1 MLSHAERTV
10 KKKLTLAG
18 LVAATYFMVA
28 GGPYGL
34 EELVQKAGYPTA
46 LLLLVAIPV
55 LWSLPTA
62 LMVGELASAI
72 PDEGGYYVWV
82 KRAMGPFWGFQEAW
96 LSLCASV
103 FDMAIYPTLFLLY
116 LGRLWPEA
124 SQGTGSVLVGVAVLA
139 ACAALNL
146 RGSRAVGR
154 ASEWMGVLLLA
165 PFVVMTILAFT
176 GTARNGPVHPTT
188 PSGDFVG
195 GALVAMWNFMG
206 WDNASTVAGEVE
218 RPQRT
223 YPLAMLITVSLVALT
238 YFLPVAGAAHAGLD
252 PSGWVTG
259 SWVVVGGVLGGP
271 WRARAMVTGGMLC
284 GFGMANALVMSYSR
298 LPLVLASEDRL
309 PRIFARQLRSNGA
322 PWASILVLTMA
333 WSVALGLGLE
343 RLIELDVLLYGLSL
357 MLEFAALVILRVRE
371 PGLPRPFRIPGGLGV
386 AVLLGAGPAALLI
399 LAFGRERHEH
409 PGQLGALTLALAL
422 AGSGPLLYALI
433 ARARHRL

>member
-1 MLSHAERTV
+1 VV

-34 EELVQKAGYPTA
+34 EELVQKAGYQTA
-46 LLLLVAIPV
+46 LLLLVAIPL

-62 LMVGELASAI
+62 LMIGELASAI

-96 LSLCASV
+96 LSLCASI
-103 FDMAIYPTLFLLY
+103 FDMAIYPTLLLLY
-116 LGRLWPEA
+116 LERLWPAA
-124 SQGTGSVLVGVAVLA
+124 SQGTVHLALGVAVLV

-154 ASEWMGVLLLA
+154 ASEVMAVLLLG
-165 PFVVMTILAFT
+165 PFIVLAILAFT
-176 GTARNGPVHPTT
+176 GTTGASPVRAAGPG
-188 PSGDFVG
+188 GDFMG
-195 GALVAMWNFMG
+195 GALIAMWNFMG

-223 YPLAMLITVSLVALT
+223 YPLAMLIAVSLVALT
-238 YFLPVAGAAHAGLD
+238 YLLPVAAAAHAGLD
-252 PSGWVTG
+252 PSGWSTG
-259 SWVVVGGVLGGP
+259 SWVTVGDIMGG
-271 WRARAMVTGGMLC
+271 RFLALAMVVGGMLC

-298 LPLVLASEDRL
+298 LPMVLALDGRL
-309 PRIFARQLRSNGA
+309 PRILARQLPNSGA
-322 PWASILVLTMA
+322 PWASILVLTVA
-333 WSVALGLGLE
+333 WSVALGLGLD

-357 MLEFAALVILRVRE
+357 LLEFAALAILRVRE
-371 PGLPRPFRIPGGLGV
+371 PGLPRPFRVPGGLSV
-386 AVLLGAGPAALLI
+386 AILLGAGPAALLA
-399 LAFGRERHEH
+399 LAFARERHEH

-422 AGSGPLLYALI
+422 AGAGPLLYALVTR
-433 ARARHRL
+433 ARARAKRRT

>member
-1 MLSHAERTV
+1 M

-34 EELVQKAGYPTA
+34 EELVQKAGYQMA
-46 LLLLVAIPV
+46 LFLLVATPL

-72 PDEGGYYVWV
+72 PEEGGYYVWV

-116 LGRLWPEA
+116 LGRLWPAA
-124 SQGTGSVLVGVAVLA
+124 SQGTVSLIAGVAVLV

-154 ASEWMGVLLLA
+154 ASELMGVLLLG
-165 PFVVMTILAFT
+165 PFVVMAILAFT
-176 GTARNGPVHPTT
+176 GTAGSSPVRAAVP
-188 PSGDFVG
+188 GNDVVG
-195 GALVAMWNFMG
+195 GMLVAMWNFMG
-206 WDNASTVAGEVE
+206 WDNASTVAGEVD

-238 YFLPVAGAAHAGLD
+238 YLLPVAGAAHAGLN

-259 SWVVVGGVLGGP
+259 SWVAVGDILGGR
-271 WRARAMVTGGMLC
+271 WLALAMVVGGMLC
-284 GFGMANALVMSYSR
+284 GFGMTNALVMSYSR
-298 LPLVLASEDRL
+298 LPLVLALDGCL
-309 PRIFARQLRSNGA
+309 PRVFARQLPGSRT
-322 PWASILVLTMA
+322 PWVSILVLTAA

-357 MLEFAALVILRVRE
+357 MLEFAALAILRVRE
-371 PGLPRPFRIPGGLGV
+371 PALRRPFRIPGGLAV
-386 AVLLGAGPAALLI
+386 AILLSAGPAVFLV
-399 LAFGRERHEH
+399 LAFARERHDH
-409 PGQLGALTLALAL
+409 PGQLGTLTLALAL
-422 AGSGPLLYALI
+422 AGAGPLVYALV
-433 ARARHRL
+433 AHRRQRHSSEGRN